1 MADVDENADLPGGKD
16 KKKNKASVTPC
27 SKSPFLSLGG
37 RRKPV
42 LFSRDV
48 PKMEGLT
55 QRKVSLREV
64 CDVSCTEDPSGEAD
78 GPIPR
83 RMLSNA

>member
-1 MADVDENADLPGGKD
+1 MTAEVDEDTATRGKRQQ
-16 KKKNKASVTPC
+16 NKASVTPC
-27 SKSPFLSLGG
+27 SKPSFLSMGG

-42 LFSRDV
+42 LFSRAM

-64 CDVSCTEDPSGEAD
+64 CDVSCTEDPSGEVD
-78 GPIPR
+78 EPIPR
-83 RMLSNA
+83 IMLLNV